1 VRDELNELTLH
12 VFHTAP
18 KPVDT
23 PQPKR
28 HALLRGMRRLIFAAE
43 ISAMT
48 VYSAKVEH
56 PMKWK
61 ISFPSTVVNLVVPS
75 GMTPWPCV
83 LLIAGQRLVLGLAQK
98 MHAAWL
104 HCGV

>member
-1 VRDELNELTLH
+1 
-12 VFHTAP
+12 
-18 KPVDT
+18 
-23 PQPKR
+23 
-28 HALLRGMRRLIFAAE
+28 MRRLIFAAE

-61 ISFPSTVVNLVVPS
+61 ISFPSIVVNLVVPS

>member
-1 VRDELNELTLH
+1 
-12 VFHTAP
+12 
-18 KPVDT
+18 
-23 PQPKR
+23 
-28 HALLRGMRRLIFAAE
+28 MIFAAE

-61 ISFPSTVVNLVVPS
+61 ISFPSTVVKRVVPS

-83 LLIAGQRLVLGLAQK
+83 PRMAGQRLVLGLAQK

>member
-1 VRDELNELTLH
+1 M
-12 VFHTAP
+12 FHTAP

-23 PQPKR
+23 PHPKR

-61 ISFPSTVVNLVVPS
+61 ISFPSIVVNLVVPS
-75 GMTPWPCV
+75 GMTPDPWV
-83 LLIAGQRLVLGLAQK
+83 ERIRGHRLVWFELQKAQS
-98 MHAAWL
+98 HYW
-104 HCGV
+104 HSGV